1 MKGSTQV
8 IGFELLTA
16 ETLLMV
22 RDLIPPEDLKV
33 NRLLKPVI
41 VLLAT
46 GYFVVDAVLMVVAR
60 PVADWL
66 SERRIF
72 CGLKA
77 WIVSLSPYPTL
88 ALFAL
93 PVILLEPAKPCA
105 AYLVATGHFI
115 IGLTVFAVGEILKL
129 VIIERLFAVSCQKL
143 LSIPVFAWGYGHYYR
158 ILNALKAT
166 SVWQAVRRWSKVAQY
181 SIRSFALHLKASQ
194 KPARISFQR

>member
-1 MKGSTQV
+1 M
-8 IGFELLTA
+8 
-16 ETLLMV
+16 
-22 RDLIPPEDLKV
+22 

-46 GYFVVDAVLMVVAR
+46 VYFVVDAVLMVVAR

-77 WIVSLSPYPTL
+77 WIVSFHRSTL

-143 LSIPVFAWGYGHYYR
+143 LSIPVFAWGYGHYCR
-158 ILNALKAT
+158 TMTFLKAT
-166 SVWQAVRRWSKVAQY
+166 SVWQAVRRWSKIAQY

-194 KPARISFQR
+194 KRDRLSFQR